1 MFGMMKPKG
10 KFGSMLPGAME
21 SPYGTPPI
29 AAPVQMAQ
37 EGAAAPS
44 PEPRKPGFFKP
55 GGAGQY
61 VFGALAD
68 TLARQMDEQPTAI
81 AGIMEQQQR
90 QQLLAERQRMAAAER
105 ETDWSDWLRK
115 AEWERDNPKPT
126 SNDTVAD
133 YEFIRQRLGE
143 EAGNTYLRNKADP
156 PRYALGQD
164 GQYYRID
171 TPTPAK
177 PVGKLT
183 PITEGGPSQP
193 ATATF
198 PR

>member
-105 ETDWSDWLRK
+105 ENGWQDWLRK
-115 AEWERDNPKPT
+115 KEWEQANPGPVN
-126 SNDTVAD
+126 NDTINDVRWYMGASD
-133 YEFIRQRLGE
+133 AEKAAYDAMHPVYKIGPDGMPYPMARTRPVPAP
-143 EAGNTYLRNKADP
+143 AGVTF
-156 PRYALGQD
+156 
-164 GQYYRID
+164 
-171 TPTPAK
+171 TP
-177 PVGKLT
+177 LDD
-183 PITEGGPSQP
+183 GGPQAPP
-193 ATATF
+193 AATF
-198 PR
+198 PHR